1 MTLVEAYC
9 RLNRARGIHVISPHD
24 LMSACLMLK
33 KVPNATLTLREFES
47 KVKVLQHASYDDD
60 IVVGQIL
67 SLVRLYNFF
76 KYIVSLHKFIFNC
89 VQFICFSL
97 KNVGHWRLTSILKP
111 LGSHFSLES
120 RV

>member
-1 MTLVEAYC
+1 MMTLVEAYC

-60 IVVGQIL
+60 VVVGQIL
-67 SLVRLYNFF
+67 SLVR
-76 KYIVSLHKFIFNC
+76 
-89 VQFICFSL
+89 
-97 KNVGHWRLTSILKP
+97 
-111 LGSHFSLES
+111 
-120 RV
+120 